1 MHDGPLIV
9 DEVGGTSSY
18 PEAGLGPTGGG
29 THSPTAQRPGVVLA
43 IASSSWSSSFT
54 EHSHHAADQPGS
66 RNYDQRVSGRPTLR
80 ASRMQLPCA
89 AFGLVLLAPLAACS
103 NAADSADTA
112 RSCQEIE
119 TVGYPEMEAAA
130 RLVLNGVRYRL
141 ERIGACADTGE
152 PRTVL
157 YAYVDDWPNRQ
168 VANRYFKQ
176 HRWTETNGMMLTSP
190 GGQYSVNNI
199 TSVEADSTTS
209 FVTVQF
215 FELADHE

>member
-1 MHDGPLIV
+1 MK
-9 DEVGGTSSY
+9 
-18 PEAGLGPTGGG
+18 
-29 THSPTAQRPGVVLA
+29 
-43 IASSSWSSSFT
+43 
-54 EHSHHAADQPGS
+54 
-66 RNYDQRVSGRPTLR
+66 
-80 ASRMQLPCA
+80 LPSA
-89 AFGLVLLAPLAACS
+89 AFGLLLLAPLAACS
-103 NAADSADTA
+103 NATESADTA

-119 TVGYPEMEAAA
+119 AVGYPEMEAAA

-157 YAYVDDWPNRQ
+157 YAYVDEWPNRE

-176 HRWTETNGMMLTSP
+176 HRWTDTNGMLTSP

-215 FELADHE
+215 FELADH